1 MLTTDQQQQL
11 LQVSR
16 MSLTYLVDLKR
27 RARKPSGME
36 SFSESACFH
45 RLRDLSWCISHPE
58 MAPFLT
64 VEQAAALAEFECV
77 YHSLPWRVIETHPHI
92 SELPDDDLSPLIPT
106 AQRLLKLID
115 AATPAASGVAL
126 ARKLFSSH
134 VDGPADV
141 TSRRFDRR

>member
-11 LQVSR
+11 LRVSCL
-16 MSLTYLVDLKR
+16 SLTYLVDLKR

-45 RLRDLSWCISHPE
+45 RLRDLSWCIAQPE

-64 VEQAAALAEFECV
+64 AGQSAALAEFERI

-92 SELPDDDLSPLIPT
+92 SELPDDDLSPLIAT
-106 AQRLLKLID
+106 GQRLLKLIN
-115 AATPAASGVAL
+115 AATRRPPTL
-126 ARKLFSSH
+126 RWLRKLFSSR
-134 VDGPADV
+134 VDGAADV
-141 TSRRFDRR
+141 TSRPFDRR